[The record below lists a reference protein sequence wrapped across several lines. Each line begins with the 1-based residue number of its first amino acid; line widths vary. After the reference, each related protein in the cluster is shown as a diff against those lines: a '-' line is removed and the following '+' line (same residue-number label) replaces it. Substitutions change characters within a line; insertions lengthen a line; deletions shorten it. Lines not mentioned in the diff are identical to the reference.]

1 MSNMEHMSVEEI
13 EKSLGI
19 QVEYNPSS
27 FSSKTANEAPKQK
40 DWFSDTCKKVRD
52 DLTGQE
58 AQEKNKAIDNDK
70 IHQAVIGDPKAI
82 EFFRSKIT
90 GSLRKLNI
98 DEKKIKYHTFYES
111 LSDAIFHTVWGVSL
125 LKKWEQYPDSEAA
138 AIRGTE
144 LWIDIDGQ
152 LVRQEERFE
161 SEDEVL
167 RVRRTFVNRSEDSL
181 INSKNPELEIE
192 REDGTRISMT
202 QSPRSKDLY
211 IVFRRF
217 PIKSATLETQAKLGT
232 IPQEDVEI
240 YTLFSQL
247 MCNIILGGPVRSAK
261 TSFLRAL
268 IGARSDHLV
277 AAVMEKHFEL
287 NLKELF
293 PKRLIWEIQSKDGD
307 LHKSFPKLLRMD
319 HDYVVVGEIRGP
331 EGEAWLQS
339 TERGERGGLST
350 YHLTYEENVVAQVT
364 NHILTDFPNRN
375 YNAEFARAA
384 KNIELIFTFKRDHED
399 KRRKFLTG
407 VTEVVWNEDTKEV
420 IYNPIIKRSRVNGEY
435 YYNFQIS
442 EKLVIEMLDVDKEKT
457 KRLINLLK
465 ERAKSHPMSK
475 CVNEEVNEA
484 KELLGVVS

>member
-27 FSSKTANEAPKQK
+27 FSSKTDNEAPKQK
-40 DWFSDTCKKVRD
+40 DWFGDTCKKVRD

-58 AQEKNKAIDNDK
+58 AQEKNEAIDNEK

-202 QSPRSKDLY
+202 QPPRSKDLY

-268 IGARSDHLV
+268 LAARSDHLI

-287 NLKELF
+287 DLKKLF
-293 PKRLIWEIQSKDGD
+293 PDRLIWEIQSKDGD
-307 LHKSFPKLLRMD
+307 LHNAFPKLLRMD

-350 YHLTYEENVVAQVT
+350 YHLTDEEDIVAQVT

-375 YNAEFARAA
+375 YDAEFKRAA
-384 KNIELIFTFKRDHED
+384 KNIELVFTFKRDHED

-407 VTEVVWNEDTKEV
+407 VTEVIWNAETKQV
-420 IYNPIIKRSRVNGEY
+420 IYNPIIKRSRVDGEY
-435 YYNFQIS
+435 YYNFKLS
-442 EKLVIEMLDVDKEKT
+442 EKLVIEMLDVDKQKT
-457 KRLINLLK
+457 KTLINLLK
-465 ERAKSHPMSK
+465 ERTKLRPMSK
-475 CVNEEVNEA
+475 CVAGEVDEA
-484 KELLGVVS
+484 RELLGEGS